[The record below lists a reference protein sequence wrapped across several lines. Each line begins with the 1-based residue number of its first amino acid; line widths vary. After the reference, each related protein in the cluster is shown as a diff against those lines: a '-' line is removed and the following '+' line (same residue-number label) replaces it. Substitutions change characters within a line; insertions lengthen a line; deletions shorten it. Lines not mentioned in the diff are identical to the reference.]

1 MTDGTSLDNTSLPNP
16 AGPRRERLA
25 LLYQGMFTA
34 IVRVQSGRQPLID
47 ANAFQKRM
55 EGLLAEIEREAIK
68 VGYRNKDI
76 EDANYAVVA
85 FLDETIQR
93 SDDPNRNRWS
103 ALQAKM
109 FEQAVAGDVV
119 FDRLKSIRT
128 RRDSADLAD
137 LLEIYYLC
145 FLLGYEGRYALDER
159 EKLEV
164 LMDDLRDQIA
174 RVRGVQPALS
184 PDGAFPAFAPAPI
197 AAPASPVAPWRLAAV
212 ACAVLAVVGWV
223 VLKLMLNS
231 YAQGVVS
238 DIVAP

>member
-1 MTDGTSLDNTSLPNP
+1 MDGTSLDNTSAQLA

-34 IVRVQSGRQPLID
+34 IVRVQSGRQPLVD

-85 FLDETIQR
+85 FLDETIQN
-93 SDDPNRNRWS
+93 SNDPARNGWS

-109 FEQAVAGDVV
+109 WAQAVAGDVV
-119 FDRLKSIRT
+119 FDRLKQIRT
-128 RRDSADLAD
+128 RRDSPDLAD

-145 FLLGYEGRYALDER
+145 FLLGYEGRYGLDER

-164 LMDDLRDQIA
+164 LMDDLREQIG
-174 RVRGVQPALS
+174 RIRGAQPALS
-184 PDGAFPAFAPAPI
+184 PEGAFPLQPPAPVM
-197 AAPASPVAPWRLAAV
+197 APASPVAPWRVAAIV
-212 ACAVLAVVGWV
+212 CAVLAVLGWGAMKV
-223 VLKLMLNS
+223 VLNS
-231 YAQGVVS
+231 QAQGVVS